1 MMRRWLPAL
10 LLLAHTGAPLLA
22 QVPDSA
28 GVARPAPTSVLTLQD
43 ALTQGRGNNP
53 VYRAVLNDED
63 PARWAVRNAYGQFL
77 PTADASAGMSYT
89 GEGSSTFGGSAFN
102 QISPSVGSN
111 YSLSLGWRLSGATI
125 AGPGREKANQRAT
138 AADIDDADNT
148 LRASITEQ
156 YLDALAAMAQTDA
169 SRVQTQRNQVFL
181 DLAQARF
188 QVGQATLIDVRQAE
202 VQRGNSQIDLLRA
215 EQAEVDA
222 KLELFRRMG
231 IPAPDDVELVGLVNE
246 FVVEEPAFTLDTLV
260 SLAEEDNPQLRALR
274 ARDDASKWN
283 LRAARSAY
291 LPTLSAQAGWSG
303 FTQEFTDEGLLVNNA
318 VASGQVNAFNC
329 QFQND
334 VITRLTSPMPYP
346 NGGVIP
352 DCNAISGLNS
362 SGTALDPA
370 FQSAMLDAND
380 QFPWDFQTQPF
391 QAQLVVSLPLFTG
404 FGRQLDVARA
414 SAARKDAEE
423 AVREQALFLRTGI
436 QSRLRA
442 YETAYEAIGVQ
453 SANRDA
459 ARDQLRLAQDRYR
472 LGSGTSLELSDA
484 QNAVQRAESDYINA
498 VYLYHRALVALEA
511 AVGRPLR

>member
-1 MMRRWLPAL
+1 MRRWLPAL
-10 LLLAHTGAPLLA
+10 LLLARTGAPLAA

-28 GVARPAPTSVLTLQD
+28 AAARPAPTSVLTLQE
-43 ALTQGRGNNP
+43 AITQGRGNNP

-63 PARWAVRNAYGQFL
+63 PAKWAVRNAYGQFL
-77 PTADASAGMSYT
+77 PTADASAGMNYT

-102 QISPSVGSN
+102 QISPSVGSS
-111 YSLSLGWRLSGATI
+111 YALSLGWRLSGATI

-138 AADIDDADNT
+138 EADIDDADNN

-169 SRVQTQRNQVFL
+169 ARVQTQRNQVFL
-181 DLAQARF
+181 DLANARF

-202 VQRGNSQIDLLRA
+202 VQRGNSQIALLRA

-231 IPAPDDVELVGLVNE
+231 VLAPEDPERVGLVNE
-246 FVVEEPAFTLDTLV
+246 FVVEEPVFLLDSLV
-260 SLAEEDNPQLRALR
+260 MLAEQDNPQLRALR

-303 FTQEFTDEGLLVNNA
+303 FTQEFTDEGLLVNGALAN
-318 VASGQVNAFNC
+318 GQVNAFNC

-352 DCNAISGLNS
+352 DCNGISGLDP

-453 SANRDA
+453 SANREA
-459 ARDQLRLAQDRYR
+459 ARDQLRLGQDRYR

-484 QNAVQRAESDYINA
+484 QNAVQQAESDYINA